1 MGHAR
6 YLITAVAA
14 LMAAACIRDRMPEG
28 ADLRPGD
35 TLPSFSVTMN
45 DGSKISSGNLR
56 GKVSVIVFFHTGC
69 PDCRQELPVI
79 QRIYNLYGSSGDV
92 TVCCISR
99 EESASGISAYW
110 QENGLTMP
118 YSAQEDRSVY
128 SLFASTG
135 VPRVYISSGDLVI
148 YSVYD
153 NSPPASFEDME
164 DDILACLGMSEG
176 TLQR

>member
-35 TLPSFSVTMN
+35 TLPSFRVTMN

-148 YSVYD
+148 
-153 NSPPASFEDME
+153 
-164 DDILACLGMSEG
+164 
-176 TLQR
+176 